1 MGVVSFLTDV
11 SSEMIFTILPLFLA
25 NVLGVGTAVI
35 GLIEGI
41 ADSTATLTRLVSG
54 WLSDK
59 LKRRKSL
66 ATIGYTISTIAKPFL
81 YLAGAWGQVLAIRFS
96 DRVGKGIRTAPRDA
110 LVADSTA
117 PEMRGKSFGFHR
129 ALDTL
134 GAVVGL
140 GGAALVVFLW
150 QGGAL
155 SLSGDT
161 FRMLVLIGVVPAV
174 LAVIIIFFFVHDV
187 KSQAKVEMPAT
198 EAKGFDTRFKFFL
211 IIMLIFTL
219 GNSSDAFLVLR
230 AQDLGSSVLHI
241 LLMFILFNFIYA
253 TVSMPAGILSDRLG
267 RKKIIV
273 LGWLLYALSYLG
285 FALATA
291 WWQLWLLFA
300 LYGLYFGT
308 TNGILRAFVAD
319 MVGRERRGTAYGL
332 FHTAVG
338 ITAFPASLIAGLLW
352 ENINSSA
359 PFFFGAALAGIAAI
373 AFLALIKE

>member
-1 MGVVSFLTDV
+1 
-11 SSEMIFTILPLFLA
+11 
-25 NVLGVGTAVI
+25 
-35 GLIEGI
+35 
-41 ADSTATLTRLVSG
+41 
-54 WLSDK
+54 
-59 LKRRKSL
+59 
-66 ATIGYTISTIAKPFL
+66 
-81 YLAGAWGQVLAIRFS
+81 
-96 DRVGKGIRTAPRDA
+96 
-110 LVADSTA
+110 
-117 PEMRGKSFGFHR
+117 MRGKSFGFHR